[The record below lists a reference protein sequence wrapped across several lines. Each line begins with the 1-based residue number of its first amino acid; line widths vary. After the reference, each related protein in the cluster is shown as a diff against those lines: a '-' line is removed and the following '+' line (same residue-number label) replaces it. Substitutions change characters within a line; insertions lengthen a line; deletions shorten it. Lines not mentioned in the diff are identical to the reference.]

1 MNEPSTELNQPQTA
15 ENDAAA
21 AAAALTVEQVEE
33 QILQAETLH
42 RSLSE
47 KLNATAKE

>member
-1 MNEPSTELNQPQTA
+1 MNEPGTEQNRPQTA

-21 AAAALTVEQVEE
+21 DAVALTVEQVEE
-33 QILQAETLH
+33 QIRQAEALH

-47 KLNATAKE
+47 KLNATARE